1 MRDTT
6 GNPERARFRH
16 LARSGS
22 QTQYKIWLIAPPH
35 GASHIIKVGYG
46 MGVLVAMSCLTCF
59 VRSIACQA
67 INVLI
72 YLELRKTLTVM
83 K

>member
-22 QTQYKIWLIAPPH
+22 QTQYKISLIAPPH